1 MGGSAVAEKPEA
13 EEKDGAE
20 KKPLWWG
27 VAAGT
32 VILSLAVGY
41 RIVTGSGDVNIQT
54 NGDGIQVKITE
65 AQKTIESAQEEL
77 RSAQQQLKDRES
89 ALGKREQALN
99 EREAKVQELIASLDK
114 TTPSP
119 SPHPLTPQQAQ
130 AELKK
135 LRASPPVAAAAPMP
149 VEATPV
155 KSRLEKLE
163 QLRSV
168 LVKTNTELNAAKA
181 PAAAN

>member
-1 MGGSAVAEKPEA
+1 MGDTAVADKPEA

-27 VAAGT
+27 LAAGT

-41 RIVTGSGDVNIQT
+41 RIVTGNGAVDIQT
-54 NGDGIQVKITE
+54 GADGIQVKISQ
-65 AQKTIESAQEEL
+65 AQKTIESAQEEVS
-77 RSAQQQLKDRES
+77 SAQQQLKDRES
-89 ALGKREQALN
+89 ALSRREQALS

-114 TTPSP
+114 TSLTPV
-119 SPHPLTPQQAQ
+119 PHPLTPQQAQ

-149 VEATPV
+149 VETTPV
-155 KSRLEKLE
+155 KSRLEKLD

-168 LVKTNTELNAAKA
+168 LAKTNTELNAAKA
-181 PAAAN
+181 PAATK